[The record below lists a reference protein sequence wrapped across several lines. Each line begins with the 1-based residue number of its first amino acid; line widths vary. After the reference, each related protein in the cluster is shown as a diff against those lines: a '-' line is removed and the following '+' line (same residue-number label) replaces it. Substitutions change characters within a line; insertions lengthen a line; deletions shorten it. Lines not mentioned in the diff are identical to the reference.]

1 MSLFTFFRAAP
12 GLFESFG
19 FVKQQPV
26 FMSIVL
32 FQLLQGPLDEVSY
45 GPCAPC
51 LIRLCCCR
59 KQTLMGNLDPVFGFS
74 LAQAL
79 LGLWRGLGQIAEG
92 IGFAYFCVGHAM
104 LSCAMPY
111 CASVVAAVLE

>member
-19 FVKQQPV
+19 FVKEQPV

-45 GPCAPC
+45 QPALAFHKGVKHMPSGMAYC
-51 LIRLCCCR
+51 LI
-59 KQTLMGNLDPVFGFS
+59 
-74 LAQAL
+74 
-79 LGLWRGLGQIAEG
+79 
-92 IGFAYFCVGHAM
+92 
-104 LSCAMPY
+104 
-111 CASVVAAVLE
+111 